1 MNITC
6 GTDIIEVERIK
17 TAIENLGDKFLN
29 EIYTKREI
37 EYCESK
43 NVMKYQHFAA
53 RFAGKEAIFKAV
65 SSLLKSKYDLVWRDI
80 EIVNDNNGRPRV
92 TLNCEKIKVN
102 VKVDI
107 SLSHVKEYAVAS
119 CVAKIEDGV

>member
-65 SSLLKSKYDLVWRDI
+65 SGLLESKYDLVWRDI
-80 EIVNDNNGRPRV
+80 EIVNDDNGRPCV

-107 SLSHVKEYAVAS
+107 SLSHVKEYVVAS